1 MKISYS
7 HSDDCNVAK
16 DIINYRGDI
25 KGKIGEVTK
34 VGMIRTGEGTEEDR
48 NNMIR
53 AASITNEGRATI
65 LNMEG
70 AGIFNKEG
78 GARITNRN
86 GRATGTM
93 VKEVRVTG
101 SSTTIT
107 IASRDVTMTGIKGI
121 NFCL

>member
-34 VGMIRTGEGTEEDR
+34 VGMVRTGEGTEEDR

-65 LNMEG
+65 LNREG

-93 VKEVRVTG
+93 VKEVKVTG

-121 NFCL
+121 NLCL

>member
-34 VGMIRTGEGTEEDR
+34 VGMVRTGEGTEEDR

-53 AASITNEGRATI
+53 AASITNGGRATI
-65 LNMEG
+65 LNREG
-70 AGIFNKEG
+70 AGIFNKED

-86 GRATGTM
+86 GRVTGTM
-93 VKEVRVTG
+93 VKEVKVTG

-121 NFCL
+121 NLCL

>member
-7 HSDDCNVAK
+7 HSEDCNVAK

-25 KGKIGEVTK
+25 KDQTGEVTK
-34 VGMIRTGEGTEEDR
+34 VGMVRTGEGTEEDR

-53 AASITNEGRATI
+53 AASITNGGGATI

-86 GRATGTM
+86 GRMTGTI
-93 VKEVRVTG
+93 VKEVKVTG
-101 SSTTIT
+101 SSTTIK
-107 IASRDVTMTGIKGI
+107 DVTMTSIKGK
-121 NFCL
+121 NLCL

>member
-25 KGKIGEVTK
+25 KDQTGEVTK
-34 VGMIRTGEGTEEDR
+34 VGMVRTGEGTEEDR

-53 AASITNEGRATI
+53 AASITNGGGATI

-86 GRATGTM
+86 GRMTGTM

>member
-25 KGKIGEVTK
+25 KGKTREVTK
-34 VGMIRTGEGTEEDR
+34 GGMVRTGEGTEEDR

-53 AASITNEGRATI
+53 AANITNGGRATI
-65 LNMEG
+65 LNREG
-70 AGIFNKEG
+70 AGIFNKED

-86 GRATGTM
+86 GRVTGTI
-93 VKEVRVTG
+93 VKEVKVTG

-121 NFCL
+121 NLCL

>member
-25 KGKIGEVTK
+25 KDQTGEVTK
-34 VGMIRTGEGTEEDR
+34 VGMVRTGEGTEEDR

-53 AASITNEGRATI
+53 AASITNGGGATI

-93 VKEVRVTG
+93 VKVVRVTG